1 MDGTQ
6 AMMTRRHDLAAIA
19 FATLVVFA
27 TTQGPVISLWM
38 RSTTPWDAPN
48 VSSAIT
54 ATFLVIGAVAAG
66 LLCREQ
72 QAWTRLDSVRTRM
85 LIAFVAVVALSTL
98 WSTSRST
105 TFTSAAGIA
114 SMVVCAAWLQLRL
127 TTRQQVAAVF
137 IAMQFGLAASV
148 FALWRVW
155 PGSKDIDKY
164 WAGIYYNPNSLAP
177 VAAFSIMSG
186 TYLAWWAI
194 SGLIRSERTPLTAVP
209 LVLFVAFSHVVAYRM
224 LSNADSA
231 TWTLALGVVAVVAA
245 VVWVLKWRGLQGH
258 HIAGVFIGAGLGLA
272 AVSRSLSTSLSEWTG
287 RGEDVSGRT
296 TIWQIA
302 FDGWKDRPVVGWGFN
317 AAWLDPTFRVPL
329 QVDPTLAATI
339 YSAHNG
345 FLEVL
350 LGTGPVGLLLL
361 AGAMLPMLWV
371 LSNQLCADRR
381 ASSWPL
387 AVITATFIAN
397 LAETFIAPNH
407 FLWLLLAAAIVTPR
421 DGPGRLSPELPVE
434 VDDPEVAATQ

>member
-1 MDGTQ
+1 MNGTQ
-6 AMMTRRHDLAAIA
+6 AMTTRRHDLAAIA

-48 VSSAIT
+48 VSTAIT
-54 ATFLVIGAVAAG
+54 ATFLAIGAVATG

-72 QAWTRLDSVRTRM
+72 HAWTRLDSVRTR
-85 LIAFVAVVALSTL
+85 LVVAFVAVVSLSTL

-137 IAMQFGLAASV
+137 VAMQLGLAASV

-209 LVLFVAFSHVVAYRM
+209 LVLFVALSHVVAYRM

-231 TWTLALGVVAVVAA
+231 TWTLVLGVVAVVVA
-245 VVWVLKWRGLQGH
+245 VVWALKWRGLQGH

-272 AVSRSLSTSLSEWTG
+272 AISRSLSTSLSEWTG

-302 FDGWKDRPVVGWGFN
+302 FDGWKERPVAGWGFN

-361 AGAMLPMLWV
+361 AGAMLPMLFV
-371 LSNQLCADRR
+371 LGTQFCADRR

-407 FLWLLLAAAIVTPR
+407 FLWLLLAAAILTPQ
-421 DGPGRLSPELPVE
+421 DGPGRPAHELPAG